1 MLLSSKETQRHK
13 LCCFLSSH
21 LSRKST
27 NKKLS
32 FIFHVSASSVIKAEA
47 KVLTLKHQ
55 HSGSG
60 IQINN
65 GHGLFSP
72 KKNSGC
78 EIISLIRRTI
88 K

>member
-13 LCCFLSSH
+13 LCCFLSSR
-21 LSRKST
+21 LSWKST

-32 FIFHVSASSVIKAEA
+32 FIFHVSASSVIKAKA
-47 KVLTLKHQ
+47 ALTLKHQ

-60 IQINN
+60 IQINS
-65 GHGLFSP
+65 GHGLLSP